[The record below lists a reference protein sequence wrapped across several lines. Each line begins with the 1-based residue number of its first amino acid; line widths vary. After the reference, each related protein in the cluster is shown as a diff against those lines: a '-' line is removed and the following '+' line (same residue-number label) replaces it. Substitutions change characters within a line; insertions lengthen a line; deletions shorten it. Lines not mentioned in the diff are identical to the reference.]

1 MSYKFKAPADFR
13 GTSFDIAGINHNV
26 ENGVIE
32 CAENIGH
39 ILAPFGFTRV
49 IDEPQAENSPGPAI
63 LVDLGDYEPKAGQ
76 VEAVENF
83 ALAQEAETNIDQ
95 VQADPE
101 PVAEVKK
108 TTTKKTT

>member
-49 IDEPQAENSPGPAI
+49 IDEPQAESSPGPA
-63 LVDLGDYEPKAGQ
+63 VDLVAPEI
-76 VEAVENF
+76 F
-83 ALAQEAETNIDQ
+83 ALAQEAETSIDQ

>member
-49 IDEPQAENSPGPAI
+49 VDEPQAENSTGPA
-63 LVDLGDYEPKAGQ
+63 VDLVAS
-76 VEAVENF
+76 ENF

>member
-49 IDEPQAENSPGPAI
+49 IDEPQAESSPGPDIQNASDPI
-63 LVDLGDYEPKAGQ
+63 N
-76 VEAVENF
+76 AVSNF
-83 ALAQEAETNIDQ
+83 VLAQEAETNIDQ